1 MNPRYSGPQPDALGL
16 WATPTM
22 RNLLIITERPPI
34 LQWVRLLVCLLFSFL
49 PHPLCPLLQTRILI
63 EAGNIKFG
71 EGGFCLKGAC
81 APFSGNPFL
90 RNRDNEQ
97 YCFIEDL
104 SVFGYLLGGLIL
116 HMLSLTGIILI
127 WNMRRTGYLVFG
139 VSSLIISG
147 YQLFASQISPLTTAV
162 YIALVILFGVFM
174 KKLR

>member
-1 MNPRYSGPQPDALGL
+1 MEEISVKNGNTRKDVAKRPFLLTLLCFFSFVFFGL
-16 WATPTM
+16 
-22 RNLLIITERPPI
+22 IS
-34 LQWVRLLVCLLFSFL
+34 LLFIIALFW
-49 PHPLCPLLQTRILI
+49 
-63 EAGNIKFG
+63 AGTIADMV
-71 EGGFCLKGAC
+71 LRY
-81 APFSGNPFL
+81 APEHSVQRF
-90 RNRDNEQ
+90 
-97 YCFIEDL
+97 
-104 SVFGYLLGGLIL
+104 SVFGYILGGLIL